1 MADRENLESVRLDE
15 SAARRLIERATELDA
30 RLASESTV
38 AELRDAARSAGI
50 SDEAFNRALREV
62 RQEAQ
67 PSLIPVDPSL
77 STPGMKRRVVLAI
90 VAAVLL
96 AAGLVVFGRTVPSPI
111 ESRSQPTPAAA
122 PRAEPTPAP
131 TPPEYQKTTKKT
143 GTTTKTR

>member
-15 SAARRLIERATELDA
+15 SAAHRLIERATELDA

-50 SDEAFNRALREV
+50 SEEAFNRALREV

-67 PSLIPVDPSL
+67 PAMVPVDPSL

-96 AAGLVVFGRTVPSPI
+96 AAGLVLFGRTVPSPMK
-111 ESRSQPTPAAA
+111 SPAQPTPTAA
-122 PRAEPTPAP
+122 PRAEPVPAP
-131 TPPEYQKTTKKT
+131 TPPTSQKTTKKT
-143 GTTTKTR
+143 ATKTKVP

>member
-1 MADRENLESVRLDE
+1 MADRENLESVRLDD

-62 RQEAQ
+62 RQEAH
-67 PSLIPVDPSL
+67 PTFVPVDPSL
-77 STPGMKRRVVLAI
+77 STPGMKRRVALAI

-96 AAGLVVFGRTVPSPI
+96 AAGLVMFGRATPSPV
-111 ESRSQPTPAAA
+111 ERRAQPTPVVA
-122 PRAEPTPAP
+122 PVAEPTPAP
-131 TPPEYQKTTKKT
+131 APPTTKKT
-143 GTTTKTR
+143 KVR